1 MAHQTYPT
9 RLWLN
14 IAYSS
19 DTSLDLHLS
28 ISSGTD
34 SSKIYDKRND
44 FPPPNEVIKMLD
56 SQHSDQLHLPLVR

>member
-14 IAYSS
+14 IANSS

-44 FPPPNEVIKMLD
+44 SLPPP
-56 SQHSDQLHLPLVR
+56 